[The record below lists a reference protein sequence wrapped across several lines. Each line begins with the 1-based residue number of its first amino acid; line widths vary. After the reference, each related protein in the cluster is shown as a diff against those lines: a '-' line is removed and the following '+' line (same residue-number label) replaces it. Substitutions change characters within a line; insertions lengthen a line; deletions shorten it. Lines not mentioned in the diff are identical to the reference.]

1 MLMTMMSV
9 RRKFTLPQA
18 YFRINV
24 FDINLYDL
32 NTNFWFFRDIYRRQK
47 DISNNHTDFIF
58 VIFLGFFLFIV
69 LGLCFVFHSMKITK
83 SLKGSRKLSD
93 FDQIFLFFV
102 MYEHEVRLYG
112 FRKFYCHSLWYTSL
126 GAPQQQRL
134 THAVF
139 IFLFYLAKIVLS
151 FFFRQHAQFFFLFKK

>member
-1 MLMTMMSV
+1 
-9 RRKFTLPQA
+9 
-18 YFRINV
+18 
-24 FDINLYDL
+24 
-32 NTNFWFFRDIYRRQK
+32 
-47 DISNNHTDFIF
+47 
-58 VIFLGFFLFIV
+58 
-69 LGLCFVFHSMKITK
+69 MKITK

-139 IFLFYLAKIVLS
+139 IFLLFYLAKIV
-151 FFFRQHAQFFFLFKK
+151 FRQHAQFFSFLRSETHLYSLFIALLSYTLVVPIVYS